1 MNSIINQKPSTEI
14 LQNFAELK
22 NLLKRYESLT
32 GRDPTTV
39 LRERLELILP
49 NKVKKANEINLNV
62 AEEPKYKEASTSP
75 LKDVE
80 QFLVPP

>member
-22 NLLKRYESLT
+22 NLLKKYESLT

-49 NKVKKANEINLNV
+49 NKVQKADELNQKV
-62 AEEPKYKEASTSP
+62 AGEQKFKDASTSP

-80 QFLVPP
+80 QFLVPQ

>member
-49 NKVKKANEINLNV
+49 HKVQKADELNPKV
-62 AEEPKYKEASTSP
+62 AGEQKFKDASTSP